1 MTEQAE
7 EQLTIVVLGATGSG
21 KSALTQR
28 FTHNVFLED
37 IDPTLEDL
45 YRTTF
50 NVSDVDA
57 DSESDNS
64 VSVSIEVFDTA
75 HAEYP
80 FMREQFSRIAL
91 ASGGFLVLFSLVSRW
106 SFDDVV
112 EHLEWVFRFI
122 RAREDGDESVVL
134 PPPPVFLVG
143 CKYDLIDGVN
153 ARVVDRSE
161 AYDLAREFKVKYFEC
176 SAKTGYNVNELFGEM
191 VRRARRR
198 KMSLNLLHR
207 NAMTTESKKCCLM

>member
-57 DSESDNS
+57 DSESDNL

-75 HAEYP
+75 QAEYP
-80 FMREQFSRIAL
+80 FMREQFSRRAL
-91 ASGGFLVLFSLVSRW
+91 ASGGFLVLFSLVYQW

-122 RAREDGDESVVL
+122 RAMEDGDKLVVL

-143 CKYDLIDGVN
+143 CKYDLIDNVN

-161 AYDLAREFKVKYFEC
+161 AYDVAREFKIKYVEC
-176 SAKTGYNVNELFGEM
+176 SSKTGYNVNELFGEM

-198 KMSLNLLHR
+198 KMSLNLLNR
-207 NAMTTESKKCCLM
+207 NAATTESKKCCLM